1 MTESKVDLEK
11 LSKWADSFKTVGHAL
26 RLGLLFMLYG
36 SEVLSDTRKSLTFG
50 QIRQI
55 LGFPNTNRANS
66 NLSYHLSALIE
77 AGFIEKEPIQA
88 EKGIS
93 EIETIYHLSP
103 KGRQF
108 LTDFN
113 VVQVIEEKLSKKV

>member
-1 MTESKVDLEK
+1 MTETKVELEK
-11 LSKWADSFKTVGHAL
+11 LDKWADSFKIVGHAL

-36 SEVLSDTRKSLTFG
+36 SEVLSGERQSLTFG
-50 QIRQI
+50 QMKHI

-66 NLSYHLSALIE
+66 NLSYHLSALID
-77 AGFIEKEPIQA
+77 ASFIEKEPLQQ

-93 EIETIYHLSP
+93 EIEIIYHLSS

-108 LTDFN
+108 LKDFN
-113 VVQVIEEKLSKKV
+113 VVQVIEEKLGKRT